1 MCADG
6 YMDRH
11 AALRCLRMIG
21 LIRTPACW
29 LGEAGR
35 ENLVALADRLRLE
48 GWKSLPDLIDVA
60 AGRMPALN
68 IQAPA
73 LALDVGTAGVDRAIR
88 HNRAHRPCV
97 YGLDLSDFYGPDGF
111 DNRKAIAA
119 HVLRHA
125 GHPDNSRLHGIAR
138 QVSLRYG
145 PPVRSFQER

>member
-29 LGEAGR
+29 IGEAGR
-35 ENLVALADRLRLE
+35 ANLLALADRLRLE
-48 GWKSLPDLIDVA
+48 GWKSLPDLVDVA
-60 AGRMPALN
+60 AGRAQSVSITSPR
-68 IQAPA
+68 
-73 LALDVGTAGVDRAIR
+73 LALDVGTSGVDRAIR

-97 YGLDLSDFYGPDGF
+97 YGLGLSEVWGPDGF
-111 DNRKAIAA
+111 DNRQAIAV

-125 GHPDNSRLHGIAR
+125 GYPECPRLGRIGR

-145 PPVRSFQER
+145 PPVRKLQAR